1 MLKQKTEKM
10 LIACMLTASIIG
22 GTVVTGSSAYA
33 ASESA
38 EGKVAE
44 VRTSKD
50 AIAEWESWIKDH
62 AYKLESIQP
71 VGIKG
76 GEGQFK
82 DLEMLKPLLH
92 DKRIVFLGESS
103 HGVGE
108 FNLAKT
114 RLVQFLH
121 QEMGYNVLAF
131 ESGLGNASIAYG
143 TSGTQNA
150 EQTMKDSIFGVWW
163 SKEIL
168 PLFEYI
174 KTTQASEQPLALTG
188 FDMQFQSPL
197 LDGKWLK
204 DDKLAQRL
212 QDAEKKL
219 SEYANGTDLKAYRS
233 EKAQLIQVYKDVLQ
247 ATKSESSQGL
257 LKKNYPNNP
266 KLPVLLERSL
276 NDRISVAQEYVEISI
291 QSNAGM
297 GEGDYTWFL
306 KSMEWRDKAMLDNLI
321 WLATDVYPTEKFIVW
336 AHNDHIRKAQ
346 SEVMGSPYP
355 VKLMGEM
362 LPDEW
367 KKYSY
372 VLGLYAAG
380 GKTSDNSGKTHDVLP
395 LEPGSVESII
405 SAAGSPYTFIDLRY
419 RNNERG
425 NSWMFEPRY
434 SYSWGMIPESLVPR
448 DQYDG
453 ILLLDDVNPPQYIRS
468 SSSKTAE

>member
-1 MLKQKTEKM
+1 M
-10 LIACMLTASIIG
+10 
-22 GTVVTGSSAYA
+22 
-33 ASESA
+33 
-38 EGKVAE
+38 
-44 VRTSKD
+44 
-50 AIAEWESWIKDH
+50 
-62 AYKLESIQP
+62 
-71 VGIKG
+71 
-76 GEGQFK
+76 
-82 DLEMLKPLLH
+82 
-92 DKRIVFLGESS
+92 
-103 HGVGE
+103 
-108 FNLAKT
+108 
-114 RLVQFLH
+114 
-121 QEMGYNVLAF
+121 
-131 ESGLGNASIAYG
+131 
-143 TSGTQNA
+143 
-150 EQTMKDSIFGVWW
+150 
-163 SKEIL
+163 
-168 PLFEYI
+168 
-174 KTTQASEQPLALTG
+174 
-188 FDMQFQSPL
+188 
-197 LDGKWLK
+197 
-204 DDKLAQRL
+204 
-212 QDAEKKL
+212 
-219 SEYANGTDLKAYRS
+219 
-233 EKAQLIQVYKDVLQ
+233 
-247 ATKSESSQGL
+247 
-257 LKKNYPNNP
+257 
-266 KLPVLLERSL
+266 ERSL